1 LNAIVCTLFE
11 GHYHYGL
18 ATLINSLYYKGY
30 KGKVFAG
37 YKGALP
43 YWASDAKECKDKHW
57 PGYFILNIT
66 TDLEVHFLLV
76 ETNWHLTNYKPEF
89 MLLLW
94 ETVAK
99 DAEAIAYFDPD
110 IVVKCHWSF
119 FERWMKQGVALVHE
133 IISNDMPPS
142 HPIRLEWKKVIEYCN
157 LNTKRNPHSYINGGF
172 CGVSKG
178 NIEFL
183 HIWKEIM
190 TTATK
195 SFGLQPDKFMPTD
208 RTHIFFASDQDALN
222 VAAMCSES
230 PISEMGPEAMDFIHG
245 GWTMSHAVGA
255 PKPWKKKFLYSLLKG
270 VPPSLADREFWMNV
284 DGPIRLYQPIAVKS
298 KRLSIS
304 IGNFVSRFY
313 RR

>member
-1 LNAIVCTLFE
+1 MNSIVCTLFE

-18 ATLINSLYYKGY
+18 ATLINSLYYRGY

-43 YWASDAKECKDKHW
+43 YWASAAKECKAQTW
-57 PGYFILNIT
+57 SGYYILSIAN
-66 TDLEVHFLLV
+66 DLEIHFLLIQ
-76 ETNWHLTNYKPEF
+76 TDWHLTNYKPEF
-89 MLLLW
+89 MLQLW
-94 ETVAK
+94 DTVAK
-99 DAEAIAYFDPD
+99 DAEALAYFDPD

-119 FERWMKQGVALVHE
+119 YERWMKQGVALVHE

-142 HPIRLEWKKVIEYCN
+142 HPIRLEWERVIECCGMK
-157 LNTKRNPHSYINGGF
+157 TKRKPHSYINGGF
-172 CGVSKG
+172 CGVSKK

-183 HIWKEIM
+183 YVWKDVM
-190 TTATK
+190 ATAAK
-195 SFGLQPDKFMPTD
+195 YFGLQPDKFMPTD

-245 GWTMSHAVGA
+245 GWTMSHAVGS
-255 PKPWKKKFLYSLLKG
+255 PKPWKKNFLSSLLKG
-270 VPPSLADREFWMNV
+270 VPPSLADKEFWMNAE
-284 DGPIRLYQPIAVKS
+284 GPIGLYKPITIKS